1 MAMKAYQ
8 YGEIDDYFF
17 KMLNELIES
26 KIKKLEKDSEI
37 KEPVKDIEI
46 MKQCEFFSELSDK

>member
-1 MAMKAYQ
+1 MKAYQ